1 MSAPETVQ
9 ISIHKALLIDQNFC
23 ILGGKHRDLS
33 RMLSASASASCS
45 QSLYGTQ
52 HIWENSLFCAGG
64 PGRGCRGAVTSPARS
79 TWRGSSTY
87 WWRARARRARPPGLE
102 PPLCRLA
109 ALQPAASLCSDLR
122 CQQGGAQ
129 QTHGTTLIIEQ
140 PFQMPFSW
148 NN

>member
-1 MSAPETVQ
+1 MVPNIYEKTAYSAQ
-9 ISIHKALLIDQNFC
+9 
-23 ILGGKHRDLS
+23 G
-33 RMLSASASASCS
+33 
-45 QSLYGTQ
+45 
-52 HIWENSLFCAGG
+52 
-64 PGRGCRGAVTSPARS
+64 GRGGDAGAQ
-79 TWRGSSTY
+79 
-87 WWRARARRARPPGLE
+87 WRAQPAAPDVAAPPTGGEPERGRPAWSL
-102 PPLCRLA
+102 RSA